1 MQIRDMLSIAK
12 ITANYYP
19 SYRGLKM
26 KRKKNEETMVEI
38 GARTY
43 AMLNLDEYMKHT
55 IEPTI
60 SQKAAWSFAK
70 TMPKQRSNVQL
81 SRTWGETKVKSF
93 TLTQRTR
100 DWLEHATKDKQTG
113 SKTVEVAL
121 CRYRMWRPLLDYIV
135 HLTTELVEA
144 RKEIAELTEV
154 NE

>member
-1 MQIRDMLSIAK
+1 
-12 ITANYYP
+12 
-19 SYRGLKM
+19 M
-26 KRKKNEETMVEI
+26 KRKNNEETMVEI
-38 GARTY
+38 GARRY
-43 AMLNLDEYMKHT
+43 ALMNLADYMKNT
-55 IEPTI
+55 IEPTP
-60 SQKAAWSFAK
+60 SQHAAWSFANAQ
-70 TMPKQRSNVQL
+70 PKQRSNMNL

-93 TLTQRTR
+93 TLTKRTR
-100 DWLEHATKDKQTG
+100 EWLEHATRGRQTA

>member
-1 MQIRDMLSIAK
+1 
-12 ITANYYP
+12 
-19 SYRGLKM
+19 M
-26 KRKKNEETMVEI
+26 KRIEKEETMVEI

-60 SQKAAWSFAK
+60 AQRAAWSFAK
-70 TMPKQRSNVQL
+70 AMPKQRSNVQL

-100 DWLEHATKDKQTG
+100 EWLEHATRGKQTG

-121 CRYRMWRPLLDYIV
+121 CRYRMWRPLMDYIV

-144 RKEIAELTEV
+144 RREIEELKGVDE
-154 NE
+154 